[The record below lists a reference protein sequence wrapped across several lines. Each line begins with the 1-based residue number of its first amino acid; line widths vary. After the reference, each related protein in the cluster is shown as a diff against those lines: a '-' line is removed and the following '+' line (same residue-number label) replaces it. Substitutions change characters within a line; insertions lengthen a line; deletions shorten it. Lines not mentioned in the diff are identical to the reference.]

1 MQEINIKIEARSL
14 ARSLSLSL
22 SPALRRN
29 VLHWFQ

>member
-14 ARSLSLSL
+14 ARSLSLS
-22 SPALRRN
+22 PALSRN